1 MVPDAPGPHYKG
13 DGFPRASGD
22 GPFVVLADKFAVGFP
37 PRERGWS
44 LPAAPSKSCDG
55 VSPARAGMVPSAG
68 SLSATAHGFPR
79 ASGDGPSAN
88 TASTKAGEFPP
99 RERGW
104 STWAAHRG
112 GQLGVS
118 PARAGMVPDERAGG
132 DVPAG
137 FPRASGDGPKEKQHD
152 HTQQTFPPRERGWS
166 RNGSGLRIACI
177 VSPARAGMVPWRRSM
192 RRTSSSFPRA
202 SGDGPY
208 TGGPVAQADGF
219 PPRERGW
226 SRIGAEGASV
236 QGVSPAR
243 AGMQAA
249 RPSRTDRPH
258 GFPRASGDAGRP
270 SPTYYGWLCSR
281 ESLLRPQPAQEDSH
295 AKAQK
300 SP

>member
-1 MVPDAPGPHYKG
+1 MVPSIVAQCRAR

-22 GPFVVLADKFAVGFP
+22 GPGCTRTALQGRRFP

-44 LPAAPSKSCDG
+44 PALHPAAQDSR